1 MRTLQWP
8 WLKGGQRGRKVPMKR
23 SPLARPTTTTTPPT
37 TAVATPGHLARV
49 SV

>member
-8 WLKGGQRGRKVPMKR
+8 WLKSGQGGRKVPMKR